1 MMDEFIEELEE
12 RRFIICQRI
21 CDTPFFCFKA
31 LWQLKSQNRQLREI
45 IKLAKMYEKKT
56 TS

>member
-1 MMDEFIEELEE
+1 MEEFIEELEE
-12 RRFIICQRI
+12 RRFIICQRM
-21 CDTPFFCFKA
+21 CDTPFFFIKT
-31 LWQLKSQNRQLREI
+31 LWQLKSQNSQLREI